1 MDTITIK
8 ESESEF
14 VRHIPC
20 ENPDCGSSDAN
31 SLYDDGHTH
40 CFACGTTVQ
49 QQNSTSGQPLLNHD
63 HSVMF
68 SNGLLT
74 GVYQDLVKRKLN
86 KDVCRKFGYFKATHK
101 GEPVQVANYVGKDGT
116 VVAQKLRTKDKGF
129 SILGDAKKMSL
140 FGSHLFGGKGKMLVI
155 CEGEL
160 DTISAHVCLGKY
172 HAATVGIP
180 NGSNSAVRAIKDN
193 YDYVSNFD
201 KCVICFD
208 ADDAGRKAA
217 MEAAQMLPVGK
228 AFISHLPMK
237 DINDCLVAGK
247 SAAVVS
253 AIFEAKEYRPDSIMT
268 SADFRSVIGQDDAA
282 SSITY
287 PYSALNAIVGGVRL
301 RDNAELVTIC
311 AGSGLGKTTLVR
323 EISYHLHRQGE
334 RLGLVCLEE
343 SNKRSLLG
351 LVGIHLNK
359 NITVNKDQASQ
370 EEIEAAYDDL
380 FPEDHPIYLYDHFGS
395 CDIDTIIK
403 RISFMVKAL
412 GVTVIILDHISILVS
427 GLATN
432 DERKLIDIAM
442 TRLRTEVVQELG
454 VTVMAVSH
462 LRRPSGDKGFE
473 GGETPTL
480 QSLRGSAS
488 IAQLSDICI
497 SLAVEKDDP
506 HSDTRIL
513 AILKNR
519 WSGQTG
525 RVSGS
530 LKFNRDTGRLVEEG
544 SEF

>member
-49 QQNSTSGQPLLNHD
+49 QQNSTSDQPKPLIMANSL
-63 HSVMF
+63 
-68 SNGLLT
+68 GLIT

-86 KDVCRKFGYFKATHK
+86 KEVCRKFGYFKATHK

-116 VVAQKLRTKDKGF
+116 VVAQKVRTKDKGF

-140 FGSHLFGGKGKMLVI
+140 FGSHLWGKGKMLVI

-193 YDYVSNFD
+193 YDYVSGFD

-253 AIFEAKEYRPDSIMT
+253 AIFEAKEYRPDSIVAA
-268 SADFRSVIGQDDAA
+268 ADLRSVIGQDDAA
-282 SSITY
+282 SSIRY
-287 PYSALNAIVGGVRL
+287 PYDQLNAITGGIR
-301 RDNAELVTIC
+301 RGELVTIT
-311 AGSGLGKTTLVR
+311 AGSGMGKTTLVR
-323 EISYHLHRQGE
+323 EIAYKLHQSGE
-334 RLGLVCLEE
+334 RLGLLCLEE
-343 SNKRSLLG
+343 TNKRTLLG
-351 LVGIHLNK
+351 LVGTHLNK
-359 NITVNKDQASQ
+359 NITVDRSQ
-370 EEIEAAYDDL
+370 STPEEIEATFDEL
-380 FPEDHPIYLYDHFGS
+380 FPEDRQVYLYDHFGS
-395 CDIDTIIK
+395 CDIDTIIQ

-412 GVTVIILDHISILVS
+412 GVTVVVLDHISILVS

-454 VTVMAVSH
+454 VALIIVSH

-473 GGETPTL
+473 GGEKPTL
-480 QSLRGSAS
+480 QSLRGSHS
-488 IAQLSDICI
+488 IAQLSDMCL
-497 SLAVEKDDP
+497 SMAVPAETPD
-506 HSDTRIL
+506 SDTRIL
-513 AILKNR
+513 SVLKNR

-525 RVSGS
+525 WAGNIQ
-530 LKFNRDTGRLVEEG
+530 FNRDTGRLVEEG

>member
-1 MDTITIK
+1 MDTAIK
-8 ESESEF
+8 ESDSEF

-20 ENPDCGSSDAN
+20 ENPECGSSDAN

-40 CFACGTTVQ
+40 CFSCGTTVQ
-49 QQNSTSGQPLLNHD
+49 PDSTSEQPKQTMLKSPLNQ
-63 HSVMF
+63 
-68 SNGLLT
+68 GLIT

-116 VVAQKLRTKDKGF
+116 VVAQKVRTKDKGF

-140 FGSHLFGGKGKMLVI
+140 FGSHLWAKGKMLVI

-193 YDYVSNFD
+193 YDYVSGFD

-217 MEAAQMLPVGK
+217 TEAAQMLPVGK
-228 AFISHLPMK
+228 AFISHLPLK
-237 DINDCLVAGK
+237 DVNDCLVAGK

-253 AIFEAKEYRPDSIMT
+253 AIFEAKEYRPDSIVAA
-268 SADFRSVIGQDDAA
+268 ADLRSVIGQDDAA
-282 SSITY
+282 SSIKY
-287 PYSALNAIVGGVRL
+287 PYDQLNAITGGIR
-301 RDNAELVTIC
+301 RGELVTIT
-311 AGSGLGKTTLVR
+311 AGSGMGKTTLVR
-323 EISYHLHRQGE
+323 EIAYKLHQSGE
-334 RLGLVCLEE
+334 KLGLLCLEE
-343 SNKRSLLG
+343 TNKRTLLG
-351 LVGIHLNK
+351 LVGTHLNK
-359 NITVNKDQASQ
+359 NITVDRSQ
-370 EEIEAAYDDL
+370 STPEEIEATFDEL
-380 FPEDHPIYLYDHFGS
+380 FPEDRQVYLYDHFGS
-395 CDIDTIIK
+395 CDIDTIIQ

-412 GVTVIILDHISILVS
+412 GVTVVVLDHISILIS

-432 DERKLIDIAM
+432 DERKLIDVAM

-454 VTVMAVSH
+454 VALIIVSH

-473 GGETPTL
+473 KGEKPTL
-480 QSLRGSAS
+480 QSLRGSHS
-488 IAQLSDICI
+488 IAQLSDMCL
-497 SLAVEKDDP
+497 SMAVPAETPD
-506 HSDTRIL
+506 SDIRIL
-513 AILKNR
+513 SVLKNR

-525 RVSGS
+525 WAGNIQ
-530 LKFNRDTGRLVEEG
+530 FNRDTGRLVEEG

>member
-1 MDTITIK
+1 MDTAIK
-8 ESESEF
+8 ESDSEF

-20 ENPDCGSSDAN
+20 ENPECGSSDAN

-40 CFACGTTVQ
+40 CFSCGTTVQ
-49 QQNSTSGQPLLNHD
+49 PNTNSISEQPKPSLTQQR
-63 HSVMF
+63 
-68 SNGLLT
+68 GLLT

-86 KDVCRKFGYFKATHK
+86 KEVCRKFGYFKATHK
-101 GEPVQVANYVGKDGT
+101 GESVQVANYVGKDGT
-116 VVAQKLRTKDKGF
+116 VVAQKVRTKDKGF

-140 FGSHLFGGKGKMLVI
+140 FGSHLWAKGKMLVI

-193 YDYVSNFD
+193 YDYVSGFD

-228 AFISHLPMK
+228 AFISFLPMK

-253 AIFEAKEYRPDSIMT
+253 AIFEAKEYRPDSIVAA
-268 SADFRSVIGQDDAA
+268 ADLRSVIGQDDAA
-282 SSITY
+282 SSIKY
-287 PYSALNAIVGGVRL
+287 PYDQLNAITGGIR
-301 RDNAELVTIC
+301 RGELVTIT
-311 AGSGLGKTTLVR
+311 AGSGMGKTTLVR
-323 EISYHLHRQGE
+323 EIAYKLHQSGE
-334 RLGLVCLEE
+334 RLGLLCLEE
-343 SNKRSLLG
+343 TNKRTLLG
-351 LVGIHLNK
+351 LVGVHLNK
-359 NITVNKDQASQ
+359 NITVDRSQ
-370 EEIEAAYDDL
+370 STSEEIEATFDEL
-380 FPEDHPIYLYDHFGS
+380 FPEDRQVYLYDHFGS
-395 CDIDTIIK
+395 CDIDTIIQ

-412 GVTVIILDHISILVS
+412 GVTVVVLDHISILIS

-432 DERKLIDIAM
+432 DERKLIDVAM

-454 VTVMAVSH
+454 VALIIVSH

-473 GGETPTL
+473 KGEKPTL
-480 QSLRGSAS
+480 QSLRGSHS
-488 IAQLSDICI
+488 IAQLSDMCL
-497 SLAVEKDDP
+497 SMAVPAETPD
-506 HSDTRIL
+506 SDIRIL
-513 AILKNR
+513 SVLKNR

-525 RVSGS
+525 WAGNIQ
-530 LKFNRDTGRLVEEG
+530 FNRDTGRLVEEG

>member
-1 MDTITIK
+1 MQGSKRVDIAIK

-14 VRHIPC
+14 VRHISC

-31 SLYDDGHTH
+31 SLYTDGHTH

-49 QQNSTSGQPLLNHD
+49 PDSTSEQPKPL
-63 HSVMF
+63 VMAV
-68 SNGLLT
+68 SQGLIT

-116 VVAQKLRTKDKGF
+116 VVAQKLRTKDKGC

-140 FGSHLFGGKGKMLVI
+140 FGSRLWGKGKMLFI
-155 CEGEL
+155 CGGDL

-193 YDYVSNFD
+193 YDYVSGFD

-253 AIFEAKEYRPDSIMT
+253 AIFEAKEYRPDSIVAA
-268 SADFRSVIGQDDAA
+268 ADLRSVIGQDDAA
-282 SSITY
+282 SSIRY
-287 PYSALNAIVGGVRL
+287 PYDQLNAITGGIR
-301 RDNAELVTIC
+301 RGELVTIT
-311 AGSGLGKTTLVR
+311 AGSGMGKTTLVR
-323 EISYHLHRQGE
+323 EIAYKLHQSGE
-334 RLGLVCLEE
+334 RLGLLCLEE
-343 SNKRSLLG
+343 TNKRTLLG
-351 LVGIHLNK
+351 LVGTHLNK
-359 NITVNKDQASQ
+359 NITVDRSQ
-370 EEIEAAYDDL
+370 STPEEIEATFDEL
-380 FPEDHPIYLYDHFGS
+380 FPEDRQVYLYDHFGS
-395 CDIDTIIK
+395 CDIDTIIQ

-412 GVTVIILDHISILVS
+412 GVTVVVLDHISILVS

-454 VTVMAVSH
+454 VALIIVSH

-473 GGETPTL
+473 GGEKPTL
-480 QSLRGSAS
+480 QSLRGSHS
-488 IAQLSDICI
+488 IAQLSDMCL
-497 SLAVEKDDP
+497 SMAVPSETPD
-506 HSDTRIL
+506 SDTRIL
-513 AILKNR
+513 SVLKNR

-525 RVSGS
+525 WAGNIQ
-530 LKFNRDTGRLVEEG
+530 FNRDTGRLVEEG

>member
-1 MDTITIK
+1 MDTMIK
-8 ESESEF
+8 ESSEF
-14 VRHIPC
+14 VIHLPC

-31 SLYDDGHTH
+31 SLYSDGHTH
-40 CFACGTTVQ
+40 CFACNTTV
-49 QQNSTSGQPLLNHD
+49 QNSTSEGV
-63 HSVMF
+63 SVAAPP
-68 SNGLLT
+68 SAKAKLGLLA
-74 GVYQDLVKRKLN
+74 GDYKDIVKRGLT
-86 KDVCRKFGYFKATHK
+86 KDLCRKYDYFTTTYK
-101 GEPVQVANYVGKDGT
+101 GERVHVANYRDKNGE
-116 VVAQKLRTKDKGF
+116 VVAQKIRNKHKQF
-129 SILGDAKKMSL
+129 SILGDAKKITL
-140 FGSHLFGGKGKMLVI
+140 FGSHLKNTGKLLVI
-155 CEGEL
+155 CEGEV
-160 DTISAHVCLGKY
+160 DTLSASACLGKY
-172 HAATVGIP
+172 HAAVVGIP
-180 NGSNSAVRAIKDN
+180 HGAASAAKAIKDN
-193 YDYVSNFD
+193 YDYIAQFD
-201 KCVICFD
+201 KCVLCLD
-208 ADDAGRKAA
+208 NDDAGRAA
-217 MEAAQMLPVGK
+217 SLEAAQVLPIGK
-228 AFISHLPMK
+228 AYIATVPMK
-237 DINDCLVAGK
+237 DVNECLVAGK

-253 AIFEAKEYRPDSIMT
+253 AIFEARVYRPDSIMT
-268 SADFRSVIGQDDAA
+268 SADFRSVISQDDAA

-311 AGSGLGKTTLVR
+311 AGSGLGKTTLLR
-323 EISYHLHRQGE
+323 EITYHLHQQGE
-334 RLGLVCLEE
+334 KLGLINLEE

-351 LVGIHLNK
+351 LIGIHLNK
-359 NITVNKDQASQ
+359 NITVNKGQASK
-370 EEIEAAYDDL
+370 EEIEAAYDEL
-380 FPEDHPIYLYDHFGS
+380 FPDDHQIYLYDHFGS
-395 CDIDTIIK
+395 CDIDTIIR
-403 RISFMVKAL
+403 RIGFMVKAL

-525 RVSGS
+525 RVSGT